1 MSFRRNTVC
10 LAASLLLIA
19 SAALAQS
26 GAGAAPSAAPQ
37 APAAQ
42 AGQSDPAKPVGFP
55 PPDQRNFTAAQPT
68 IETVNSFLKAQIGFD
83 PNRIWQVE
91 AIQKTMAPGYS
102 DVTVLIADKSNPSQQ
117 QPARFLITP
126 DQKFIIQGAA
136 ILPFGANPFAEIRK
150 TLDEK
155 AHGPARG
162 AEGKQLLM
170 VEFSDLECPHCKA
183 AQATM
188 DRLVK
193 EYPQARFVYQN
204 YPIDQIHPWALK
216 AAEFS
221 TCVAEHGSDAFY
233 KFLQLVFDQQEQIT
247 PDNATEKLT
256 AVATAAGVDGAKAAS
271 CATTPEAKSK
281 VTDSMAL
288 AEAVGVSSTPTLFVN
303 GRPLPL
309 GQNLPYETLKT
320 IVDYQAKMDGVK
332 VAPSL
337 NSLSK

>member
-10 LAASLLLIA
+10 LAATLLLSA
-19 SAALAQS
+19 AALAQS
-26 GAGAAPSAAPQ
+26 GAAAAVPQ
-37 APAAQ
+37 APASQ
-42 AGQSDPAKPVGFP
+42 AEPAKPAGFP

-68 IETVNSFLKAQIGFD
+68 IDTVNSFLKAQIGFD

-136 ILPFGANPFAEIRK
+136 ILPFGANPFADVRK
-150 TLDEK
+150 TLEDK

-170 VEFSDLECPHCKA
+170 VEFSDLECPHCKS
-183 AQATM
+183 AQTTM

-193 EYPQARFVYQN
+193 EYPQARFIYQN

-216 AAEFS
+216 AAEFG

-233 KFLQLVFDQQEQIT
+233 KYVQLVFDQQEQIT
-247 PDNATEKLT
+247 PENSTEKLT
-256 AVATAAGVDGAKAAS
+256 AAATAAGVDGAKAAS
-271 CATTPEAKSK
+271 CAATPEAKSK
-281 VTDSMAL
+281 VTESMAL
-288 AEAVGVSSTPTLFVN
+288 AEAVGVSSTPTLFIN

-309 GQNLPYETLKT
+309 GQNLPYEALKT
-320 IVDYQAKMDGVK
+320 IIDYQAKLDGVK
-332 VAPSL
+332 TSPSL